1 MSEGEEDYYKYAMY
15 HTISDFQDLSISEII
30 TLQFLVR
37 YSNPVVRHTLY
48 NEVKQF
54 IEFQEDSPYK
64 ETDFFKALKD
74 KKKLTTGKFY
84 HSLKKL
90 KSKRLLEFDGDAGK
104 VSVKPTNYTKF
115 VSKLLMKFI
124 INNDIMNSQ
133 EYRDEFSEKFLEK
146 FGNIRFNRVLSI
158 WLSEYIPYSIAEQIA
173 AYSDE
178 SYILAKNEII
188 ETDGKNTSDFRYTEI
203 INGKIREHDDF
214 YDGAIIP
221 VYKRNPKFKN
231 LSNTEILKE
240 ISRVTKPDGL
250 IALIA
255 VADIKN
261 TDNIFIDEILKV
273 YKTALVNRMATKQE
287 LEREFMDADI
297 EVMDIYEQQGLLIGI
312 GRNAKKKESQN

>member
-1 MSEGEEDYYKYAMY
+1 MSEGEDDYYKYAMY
-15 HTISDFQDLSISEII
+15 HTISDFQDLSISDVI

-64 ETDFFKALKD
+64 ETEFFKNLKD

-84 HSLKKL
+84 HNLSKL
-90 KSKRLLEFDGDAGK
+90 KDKGLLEFDGDVGK
-104 VSVKPTNYTKF
+104 VSVKPTNYTKY

-133 EYRDEFSEKFLEK
+133 EYREEFSAKFLEK
-146 FGNIRFNRVLSI
+146 FGKLKFSRVLSI
-158 WLSEYIPYSIAEQIA
+158 WLSEYIPYSIAEQVSQ
-173 AYSDE
+173 YSEE

-188 ETDGKNTSDFRYTEI
+188 EANGKDSNDFRYTEI

-214 YDGAIIP
+214 YDGVMIP
-221 VYKRNPKFKN
+221 VYKRNPKFHGM
-231 LSNTEILKE
+231 SNTDILKE

-255 VADIKN
+255 VADIED
-261 TDNIFIDEILKV
+261 TSNIFIDEILKV
-273 YKTALVNRMATKQE
+273 YKTALVNRMATKKE
-287 LEREFMDADI
+287 LQKQFTDAGI
-297 EVMDIYEQQGLLIGI
+297 EVMDIFEQQGLLIGI
-312 GRNAKKKESQN
+312 GRNTKKKES